1 MRDKILDQINNP
13 HELERLYRGNKST
26 FKREFNALYPEIGG
40 NETARVWYERL
51 NYEDDEISWG
61 TRNELTFVV
70 FASLMA
76 GLVAKI
82 PAMTGIEEENFFSR
96 NISFIVFPFL
106 AAYFSW
112 KQKLDMKKILP
123 IGGAFFIALLYINLL
138 PSNELRSHTFTLAA
152 IHLPLFLWA
161 ILGYAFLGD
170 GLKDYQKR
178 LDYLRYNGDLV
189 VMGTLILI
197 SGMLLT
203 GVSIGLFS
211 LIKVHI
217 EKIFVEYVVV
227 WGLAAAPIVATYLVQ
242 TNPQL
247 VNKVSPVIAKVF
259 TPLVLITLVIYLI
272 SIIYTGQDPYN
283 DRDFL
288 IIFNIMLIGVMAII
302 LFSIIE
308 TDEDVESRFPHIML
322 TALSGVTILVNGIA
336 LSAILFR
343 IAEWGITPNRMAV
356 LGGNLLMLSN
366 LCIVA
371 YYLFKGLR
379 GNEGMEAVKKSITS
393 FLPYYSFWTIVVT
406 FLFPLLFG
414 FK

>member
-1 MRDKILDQINNP
+1 MRDNILEQINNP

-51 NYEDDEISWG
+51 NYEDEEISWG
-61 TRNELTFVV
+61 TRNELSFVV
-70 FASLMA
+70 FAALLA

-82 PAMTGIEEENFFSR
+82 PTLAGISEENFFSR

-112 KQKLDMKKILP
+112 KQKLDVRKILP
-123 IGGAFFIALLYINLL
+123 IGGAFFVALLYINLL
-138 PSNELRSHTFTLAA
+138 PNENESHTFILAA

-161 ILGYAFLGD
+161 ILGFSFLGE

-178 LDYLRYNGDLV
+178 LDYLRYNGDLI
-189 VMGTLILI
+189 VMTTLILI
-197 SGMLLT
+197 SGMILT
-203 GVSIGLFS
+203 GISVGLFN
-211 LIKVHI
+211 LINVNI
-217 EKIFVEYVVV
+217 EKVFGEYIVV

-272 SIIYTGQDPYN
+272 AIIYSGQDPYT

-288 IIFNIMLIGVMAII
+288 IVFNIMLIGVMAII

-308 TDEDVESRFPHIML
+308 TEEDVESPFPHIML
-322 TALSGVTILVNGIA
+322 TALSGVTIIVNGIA

-371 YYLFKGLR
+371 YYLFKGLKEK
-379 GNEGMEAVKKSITS
+379 EGLEAVKKSITS
-393 FLPYYSFWTIVVT
+393 FLPYYSIWTIVVT